1 MTVLLWLLIIFAF
14 ILAFVGL
21 IKPVI
26 PSVLMLWVGFLIYQ
40 FAFNNGELS
49 WIFYVSMIVLTV
61 LMFISDFAMN
71 KYFVNN
77 YGGSKIS
84 EYVALI
90 GVLVGCF
97 VFPPFGIIIIPF
109 VAVFAVEL
117 MQDFDVNKAFKAS
130 LGSIVA
136 FLTSNI
142 AKAIIMFIM
151 IVWFFIDVFVI

>member
-71 KYFVNN
+71 KYFVNK

-151 IVWFFIDVFVI
+151 IVWFFIDAFVI

>member
-71 KYFVNN
+71 KYFVNK

-142 AKAIIMFIM
+142 AKAIIMFLSLIH
-151 IVWFFIDVFVI
+151 I

>member
-14 ILAFVGL
+14 MLAFVGL

-71 KYFVNN
+71 KYFVNK

>member
-1 MTVLLWLLIIFAF
+1 MWLLIIFAF

-26 PSVLMLWVGFLIYQ
+26 PSVLMLWLVLIYQ

-71 KYFVNN
+71 KYFVNK

-84 EYVALI
+84 EYVALLV
-90 GVLVGCF
+90 VLSSHHL
-97 VFPPFGIIIIPF
+97 
-109 VAVFAVEL
+109 AL
-117 MQDFDVNKAFKAS
+117 S
-130 LGSIVA
+130 L
-136 FLTSNI
+136 FLL
-142 AKAIIMFIM
+142 
-151 IVWFFIDVFVI
+151 

>member
-1 MTVLLWLLIIFAF
+1 MWLLIIFAF

-71 KYFVNN
+71 KYFVNK

>member
-71 KYFVNN
+71 KYFVNK

-142 AKAIIMFIM
+142 AKAFIMFIM
-151 IVWFFIDVFVI
+151 IVWFFIDAFVI

>member
-49 WIFYVSMIVLTV
+49 WLFYVSMIVLTV

-71 KYFVNN
+71 KYFVNK

>member
-49 WIFYVSMIVLTV
+49 WIFYVSM
-61 LMFISDFAMN
+61 N
-71 KYFVNN
+71 KYFVNK

-151 IVWFFIDVFVI
+151 IVCFFIDVFVI

>member
-71 KYFVNN
+71 KYFVNK

-97 VFPPFGIIIIPF
+97 VFPLFGIIIIPF

-151 IVWFFIDVFVI
+151 IVCFFIDVFVI

>member
-71 KYFVNN
+71 KYFVNK

-84 EYVALI
+84 EYVA
-90 GVLVGCF
+90 
-97 VFPPFGIIIIPF
+97 
-109 VAVFAVEL
+109 L

-151 IVWFFIDVFVI
+151 IVCFFIDVFVI

>member
-49 WIFYVSMIVLTV
+49 WIFYVSMIVLTI

-71 KYFVNN
+71 KYFVNK

-151 IVWFFIDVFVI
+151 IVCFFIDVFVI

>member
-49 WIFYVSMIVLTV
+49 WIFYVSMIALTV

-71 KYFVNN
+71 KYFVNK

>member
-1 MTVLLWLLIIFAF
+1 MTVLLWVLIIFAF

-26 PSVLMLWVGFLIYQ
+26 PSVLMLWVGFLIYK

-71 KYFVNN
+71 KYFVNK

-97 VFPPFGIIIIPF
+97 VFPPFGMIIIPF

>member
-71 KYFVNN
+71 KYFVNK

-136 FLTSNI
+136 FFTSNI

-151 IVWFFIDVFVI
+151 IVCFFIDVFVI

>member
-71 KYFVNN
+71 KYFVNK

-151 IVWFFIDVFVI
+151 IVCFL

>member
-1 MTVLLWLLIIFAF
+1 MGW
-14 ILAFVGL
+14 
-21 IKPVI
+21 
-26 PSVLMLWVGFLIYQ
+26 FLIYQ

-71 KYFVNN
+71 KYFVNK

-109 VAVFAVEL
+109 VAVL
-117 MQDFDVNKAFKAS
+117 QLNLCKISM
-130 LGSIVA
+130 
-136 FLTSNI
+136 
-142 AKAIIMFIM
+142 
-151 IVWFFIDVFVI
+151 

>member
-49 WIFYVSMIVLTV
+49 WIFYVSMIVLMV

-71 KYFVNN
+71 KYFVNK

-151 IVWFFIDVFVI
+151 IVCFFIDVFVI

>member
-1 MTVLLWLLIIFAF
+1 MTVLLWLLIIFSF

-71 KYFVNN
+71 KYFVNK

>member
-26 PSVLMLWVGFLIYQ
+26 SSVLMLWVGFLIYQ

-71 KYFVNN
+71 KYFVNK